1 MIRLQAEVTSKL
13 DDTVEGL
20 RAALQNAIE
29 LEHSTIPPYLYALY
43 SLKPG
48 ANKEIAGII
57 RSVVLEEMLH
67 MSLAC
72 NVLNAVG
79 GQPLIDSPKF
89 IPEYPTHLPGA
100 VQDKLIVGLQAFSL
114 QLLSDV
120 FMVIEE
126 PEVPLEYPV
135 VPPPQEMFAASI
147 EAKPPMTIGEF
158 YNAIVDQIR
167 GLGPVIF
174 TGDPKLQ
181 LTATFNRVPL
191 FPVLDE
197 PSAIKAL
204 ELIVDQGE
212 GTKTSPIDV
221 DKEPAHYYRYA
232 EICKGYKLI
241 RNPAPLPGTPPY
253 IYGGAPVPF
262 APQDVWPALTNPQ
275 ADSYPPGSA
284 ADIGNKAFN
293 RAYTVLLKTLHAVF
307 NGAPDR
313 IATALLNMQALHQQA
328 GYLMSLPFGAG
339 TAGPSFDYD
348 VTPAQKGNE

>member
-1 MIRLQAEVTSKL
+1 VRSFAK
-13 DDTVEGL
+13 
-20 RAALQNAIE
+20 RKIE

-48 ANKEIAGII
+48 TNSEIAEII

-79 GQPLIDSPKF
+79 GKPLIDSPKF
-89 IPEYPTHLPGA
+89 IPDYPTHLPGT
-100 VQDKLIVGLQAFSL
+100 VQDQLIVGLQAFSL

-120 FMVIEE
+120 FMVIEQ
-126 PEVPLEYPV
+126 PETPLDYPV
-135 VPPPQEMFAASI
+135 VPPPQEMLAASF
-147 EAKPPMTIGEF
+147 EAKPPMTIGQF
-158 YNAIVDQIR
+158 YDAIMNEIKA
-167 GLGPVIF
+167 LGPSIF

-181 LTATFNRVPL
+181 LTANFKLLPL
-191 FPVLDE
+191 FPVTDE
-197 PSAIKAL
+197 ASAIKAL
-204 ELIVDQGE
+204 GLIVDQGE

-221 DKEPAHYYRYA
+221 DKESAHYYRYA

-253 IYGGAPVPF
+253 IYGGKPVKF
-262 APQDVWPALTNPQ
+262 ESKDVWPAFTNPQ
-275 ADSYPPGSA
+275 AESYPQGSP

-293 RAYTVLLKTLHAVF
+293 RTYTALLKGLHTVF
-307 NGAPDR
+307 NGHPDH

-328 GYLMSLPFGAG
+328 GYLMSLPFGTG

-348 VTPAQKGNE
+348 ATPAEKGNA

>member
-13 DDTVEGL
+13 NNTVEGL

-48 ANKEIAGII
+48 TNRVIAEII

-79 GQPLIDSPKF
+79 GKPLIDSPTF
-89 IPEYPTHLPGA
+89 IPEYPTHLPGT
-100 VQDKLIVGLQAFSL
+100 VQDQLVVGLQAFSL

-135 VPPPQEMFAASI
+135 VPPPKNILAATF
-147 EAKPPMTIGEF
+147 EAKPPMTIGQF
-158 YNAIVDQIR
+158 YNAIMEEIR
-167 GLGPVIF
+167 TLGPGIF
-174 TGDPKLQ
+174 TGDPKRQ
-181 LTATFNRVPL
+181 VTANFKLLPL
-191 FPVLDE
+191 FPVNDKA
-197 PSAIKAL
+197 SAIKAL
-204 ELIVDQGE
+204 GLIVDQGE

-241 RNPAPLPGTPPY
+241 RTPVPLPGTPPY
-253 IYGGAPVPF
+253 IYGGERIRFEPIG
-262 APQDVWPALTNPQ
+262 VWPALTNPQ
-275 ADSYPPGSA
+275 ADSYSPGSP

-293 RAYTVLLKTLHAVF
+293 RTYTTLLKGLHTVF
-307 NGAPDR
+307 NGHPDH
-313 IATALLNMQALHQQA
+313 IATALLKMQSLHQQA
-328 GYLMSLPFGAG
+328 GYLMSLPWGTG

-348 VTPAQKGNE
+348 ATPAGKGNA